1 MWHTG
6 CMIGAL
12 TGTVRDAGKDMVV
25 VETGGGV
32 GYAVVVSAATKNSIL
47 SKTSCALHT
56 HTVVRKD
63 TIDLFGFLEQEEY
76 SAFLLLLSVSG
87 VGPKKALAVLDAMPV
102 QTLLSAIQREDV
114 ATLVSFGVGKK
125 QAQRMV
131 LDLQKKIEIGSV
143 GSEVSA
149 DLVATLVALGYEKRE
164 ISEVLKDIVLQGH
177 TVEEQ
182 VQEFLRHIR
191 EAQVHQ

>member
-1 MWHTG
+1 
-6 CMIGAL
+6 MIGAL
-12 TGTVRDAGKDMVV
+12 TGTVRDAGKDAVV

-32 GYAVVVSAATKNSIL
+32 GYTVVVSVATKNSIL
-47 SKTSCALHT
+47 SKKASCTLYT
-56 HTVVRKD
+56 HTAVRKD

-102 QTLLSAIQREDV
+102 QTLLSAIQKEDV

-131 LDLQKKIEIGSV
+131 LDLQKKIEID
-143 GSEVSA
+143 SA
-149 DLVATLVALGYEKRE
+149 DSKVSGDLIATLVALGYEKRE
-164 ISEVLKDIVLQGH
+164 ISEVLKDVVLQSN

-182 VQEFLRHIR
+182 VQEFLKLVR
-191 EAQVHQ
+191 EAKVRR

>member
-1 MWHTG
+1 
-6 CMIGAL
+6 MIGAL
-12 TGTVRDAGKDMVV
+12 TGTVRDAGKDAVV

-32 GYAVVVSAATKNSIL
+32 GYAVVVSSATKNSIL
-47 SKTSCALHT
+47 SADAPCTLYT
-56 HTVVRKD
+56 HTAVRKD

-87 VGPKKALAVLDAMPV
+87 VGPKKALAVLDVMPV
-102 QTLLSAIQREDV
+102 QTLLSAIQKEDV

-131 LDLQKKIEIGSV
+131 LDLQKKIEIDSAD
-143 GSEVSA
+143 SEVSG
-149 DLVATLVALGYEKRE
+149 DLIATLVALGYEKKE
-164 ISEVLKDIVLQGH
+164 ISEVLKDVALQGS

-182 VQEFLRHIR
+182 VQEVFAIC
-191 EAQVHQ
+191 A